1 MADERA
7 KLLEEKERLE
17 LEQLRE
23 NVERSR
29 NIREMQRRARA
40 DNERAFKDKART
52 DAALSASC
60 NHKKGGRDYASTQKR
75 GDGDNYSVIIHS
87 MPLGNTVV
95 LCTRC
100 LFLWEPGTTAKFLR
114 NGKTPNPTGIS
125 WNDAI
130 RFPTDNTP
138 SGSVLFGQRPAIAA

>member
-1 MADERA
+1 MEITRE
-7 KLLEEKERLE
+7 KLLAEKEALE
-17 LEQLRE
+17 LEQLRD

-29 NIREMQRRARA
+29 NAKEMRKRARE
-40 DNERAFKDKART
+40 DNERGFRDKQAKDAT
-52 DAALSASC
+52 LQAGC

-75 GDGDNYSVIIHS
+75 GDGDNYSVVPHT
-87 MPLGNTVV
+87 MPLGNTIV

-100 LFLWEPGTTAKFLR
+100 LFMWEPGCTAKFLKD
-114 NGKTPNPTGIS
+114 GKTRNPTGVS